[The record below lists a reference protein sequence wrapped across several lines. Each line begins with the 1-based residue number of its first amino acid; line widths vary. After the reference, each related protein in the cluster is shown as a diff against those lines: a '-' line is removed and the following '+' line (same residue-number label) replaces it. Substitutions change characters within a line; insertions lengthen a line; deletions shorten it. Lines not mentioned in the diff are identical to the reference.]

1 MGEVDAF
8 CTYKGNKI
16 CDGAVTKEYKT
27 MVQLCENGGLKYK
40 KLEKVKPGYPLAG
53 NGNILKIRASI
64 LHNLDITGKMFQI
77 ASGMMRSFVTG
88 MLLG

>member
-1 MGEVDAF
+1 MRETDAF

-27 MVQLCENGGLKYK
+27 MVQLCENGGLRYK

-53 NGNILKIRASI
+53 NGIVLKIYMRVFSI
-64 LHNLDITGKMFQI
+64 IWNSQEKYFRL
-77 ASGMMRSFVTG
+77 RVV
-88 MLLG
+88 

>member
-1 MGEVDAF
+1 
-8 CTYKGNKI
+8 
-16 CDGAVTKEYKT
+16 

-53 NGNILKIRASI
+53 NGTILKILASI